1 MRSVVLVL
9 LALIATSCQTT
20 PSATAGHSAV
30 QYSGG
35 DGTTAQSAVVISAT
49 DHSAGVDAEYAWIQK
64 YLPGAKLESQSLVQ
78 GPKMYDM
85 FEVTLPSGEK
95 RKVFFDISS
104 FFGKGW

>member
-1 MRSVVLVL
+1 MRSVVLALLVL
-9 LALIATSCQTT
+9 VAASCQTT
-20 PSATAGHSAV
+20 SPSTASSAV

-35 DGTTAQSAVVISAT
+35 DGTTAQSAVIISAA
-49 DHSAGVDAEYAWIQK
+49 DHVSGVDAEYAWISAN
-64 YLPGAKLESQSLVQ
+64 LPGAKLESQSLVQ

-85 FEVTLPSGEK
+85 FEVVLPSGEK

>member
-1 MRSVVLVL
+1 MRFVVLALLVL
-9 LALIATSCQTT
+9 VATSCQTT
-20 PSATAGHSAV
+20 SAPASSSAA

-35 DGTTAQSAVVISAT
+35 DGTTAQSAVIISAA
-49 DHSAGVDAEYAWIQK
+49 DHSSGVNAEYAWIERN
-64 YLPGAKLESQSLVQ
+64 LPGAKLESQSLVH

-85 FEVTLPSGEK
+85 LEVSLPSGEK